1 MTSLHRSL
9 DPRSGLVIST
19 HDLGRQQGRM
29 VELHRTLEA
38 PDALGNEVIGVPPGS
53 PITLDLRFESAGDGV
68 LVTGT
73 AEVTV
78 SGECARCLT
87 PISEQSELELME
99 LYLYPDSEPDDEEAS
114 RLEGDLIDLEPLV
127 RDTVVLDLP
136 FNPLCREDCAGL
148 CPVCGQD
155 LNADPTHDHGERVDP
170 RWGDLAEWQ
179 QTTSTNPSSTENRE

>member
-9 DPRSGLVIST
+9 DPRSGLVVST

-53 PITLDLRFESAGDGV
+53 PITLDLRLESAGDGV

-136 FNPLCREDCAGL
+136 FNPLCREDCLGL